1 MAQPRLRPVAGG
13 DRPFLVELYA
23 SLREAE
29 LALVPWDG
37 ATRRAF
43 VEHQYAAQ
51 NAHYRAHYPGATL
64 DVVEI
69 DGERAGRLYV
79 HRGPSDIRIMD
90 IALLAPY
97 RGRGSGTG
105 LLRTLVAEAEAS
117 ARKLSIHVEASNPA
131 RTLYDRLGFR
141 SVGERGVYVL
151 MERDPACGD
160 APAQAKIAS

>member
-29 LALVPWDG
+29 LALVPWEG

-51 NAHYRAHYPGATL
+51 DAHYRAHYPGAML
-64 DVVEI
+64 DVVEV

-79 HRGPSDIRIMD
+79 HRGQSDIRIME
-90 IALLAPY
+90 IALLPAFRA
-97 RGRGSGTG
+97 RGIGTG
-105 LLRTLVAEAEAS
+105 LLCTIIAEAGAS
-117 ARKLSIHVEASNPA
+117 GRKLSIHLEANNPA

-141 SVGERGVYVL
+141 PVGERGIYVL

-160 APAQAKIAS
+160 APAQPKIAS